1 MDEVVAEAP
10 WAIDEAFLQKY
21 KIDYVAHDE
30 DLYASEGHDDVY
42 QYVKSQG
49 LFFRVVSVLLLFIHG
64 LE

>member
-10 WAIDEAFLQKY
+10 WVIDEAFLQKY
-21 KIDYVAHDE
+21 NIDYVAHDE

-49 LFFRVVSVLLLFIHG
+49 LFFRAVSV
-64 LE
+64 